1 MPREAGIDTTWVDG
15 DDGERL
21 HVVATGAGPAVLLL
35 SGLGGAWFDWDR
47 VVPLLDGYTVVAMDR
62 PGLGRSAPARRL
74 PTLAAEVARI
84 AAVAARLPAP
94 VLLVAHSLA
103 GWHAEAYARTHP
115 DQVAGVVLVDPSVV
129 ERPPR
134 LRPLRIAPWLGLRPL
149 ARPAAARALGTRVR
163 AGIAARQSLH
173 GDPADPALIAEVYG
187 RPDTLRAVV
196 GELATYSRL
205 GAALVRLRGAAA
217 WPTPAPLR
225 VLTALAGPVRRTA
238 AEQWLVDHRRLAAAA
253 PDGTCVPLPDAAHQV
268 MWDRPDAV
276 ADAVRAVSARR
287 CP

>member
-1 MPREAGIDTTWVDG
+1 MINTTWVDG
-15 DDGERL
+15 AEGERL
-21 HVVATGAGPAVLLL
+21 HVVISGAGPPVLLL

-47 VVPLLDGYTVVAMDR
+47 VVPLLAGYTVVAMDR

-74 PTLAAEVARI
+74 PTLAGEVARI

-115 DQVAGVVLVDPSVV
+115 EQVAGVVLVDPSVV
-129 ERPPR
+129 DRPPW
-134 LRPLRIAPWLGLRPL
+134 LWPLRAAPWLALRPL
-149 ARPAAARALGTRVR
+149 ARPAAAGGLGPRVR
-163 AGIAARQSLH
+163 AGIADRQSLC

-196 GELATYSRL
+196 GELATFARL
-205 GAALVRLRGAAA
+205 GAALVRLRGATA
-217 WPTPAPLR
+217 WPPPVPLR
-225 VLTALAGPVRRTA
+225 VLTALAGAARRTA
-238 AEQWLVDHRRLAAAA
+238 AEQWLVDQRRLAASA
-253 PDGTCVPLPDAAHQV
+253 PDGTCVPLADSAHQV

-276 ADAVRAVSARR
+276 ADAVRAVSGRR
-287 CP
+287 YP